1 MAVSPL
7 KTSSEELEKEDVIE
21 ILTNPP
27 MESVIVPPFRPKEGE
42 IYLYDASSKPGKHVP
57 SCSTLLHLWIS
68 SNLLQLYRHKYVY
81 INMYNYIYIY
91 IYIHI

>member
-7 KTSSEELEKEDVIE
+7 KTSSEELEKENVIE

-57 SCSTLLHLWIS
+57 SCSTLILLHLWIS

-81 INMYNYIYIY
+81 YINMYI
-91 IYIHI
+91 